1 MISARVSQD
10 LQDKTSGQQNT
21 MTQSFNFTNHDLT
34 GMECNEYA
42 LLQDASID
50 LKNSLEPL
58 NPANP
63 QIETVMREREH
74 PRQLT
79 P

>member
-1 MISARVSQD
+1 
-10 LQDKTSGQQNT
+10 

-50 LKNSLEPL
+50 IKNSLEPL
-58 NPANP
+58 NPGNP
-63 QIETVMREREH
+63 NIETVMREREQP

>member
-1 MISARVSQD
+1 
-10 LQDKTSGQQNT
+10 

-42 LLQDASID
+42 LLQEQSMDMKNSID
-50 LKNSLEPL
+50 PMD
-58 NPANP
+58 ATT
-63 QIETVMREREH
+63 QTVMKDQ
-74 PRQLT
+74 PRVLT

>member
-1 MISARVSQD
+1 MVMVGTQLVDLKSTMQSQAPQQMISARVSQD

-42 LLQDASID
+42 LL
-50 LKNSLEPL
+50 
-58 NPANP
+58 
-63 QIETVMREREH
+63 
-74 PRQLT
+74 
-79 P
+79 